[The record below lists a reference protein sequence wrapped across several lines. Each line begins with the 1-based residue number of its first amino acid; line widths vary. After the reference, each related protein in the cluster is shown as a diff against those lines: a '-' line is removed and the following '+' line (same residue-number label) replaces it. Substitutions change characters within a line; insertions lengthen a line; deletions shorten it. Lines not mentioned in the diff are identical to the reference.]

1 MSFVLTP
8 FLFILGFYFI
18 VQLGLDPN
26 QDLQPSWLISLYGWL
41 TNTATHPVA
50 AIRIGGVA
58 TTFVTAWLVSKAY
71 ELVAKKK
78 DEFNFVQKKELR
90 FGLTGGSIAAI
101 AYLLTP
107 VNVTTSYLLSY
118 EKVLIL
124 IGLVGFLTTH
134 KSRQLILKLRQISA
148 HKNLR
153 RLSATIAIVCT
164 CYNLFDKNLGKVLTD
179 IFLLTGGFLI
189 PYLFLP
195 STPLARQHSQN
206 PTFFTLKSIL
216 TKERLSE
223 ILIPGGI
230 RLLILLACYP
240 HLEFI
245 SVLIALDLAQKATY
259 LNRLPRNVVITLA
272 LVAVCINSREI
283 CKRDQYLITKDIKHS
298 RIATDY
304 DLPGLPLSTYSVPNR
319 SILRKVDLSNK
330 STELANVDYVI
341 TTHRDFKNLNFQLT
355 KVYKSLWD
363 IEKLDQIPN
372 LYLYKKISISSF
384 REGLRKTSKPNIIP
398 YYDYGNAIYL
408 VKLIVTLEILA
419 LCAFPFLRVRNFAPA
434 LRYLAPLLFAS
445 LIFFGQKITHL
456 SQNPSLFLGTLITI
470 AAVVVSKNINND
482 RLKEHLKG
490 GGFFYQAFFLALFV
504 RGLIPEIIAIEK
516 PMDFSF
522 LNYFYRFHAW
532 PPEDPWISGEPL
544 RYYYFGL
551 YFYALLL
558 KLTAIKT
565 SVGWNLM
572 MAFTS
577 AGIAS
582 LLYPALRFFTPTKF
596 AKTCA
601 LLITFGGSLYALIQ
615 HVIIKEPPL
624 FKAFWQISRAF
635 KEPLFSEFPLWSLT
649 LGDLHGHFMSLPLVA
664 LAIWGGAWLSK
675 MTDFNKIHYVYAIL
689 SGFIIG
695 IVAYTNFW
703 DLLNIFAFVGI
714 LGLATLIRGKNL
726 KTKVP
731 LGILF
736 LAPFLAVGAYFYY
749 DVNNG
754 VYKAHRGFLPDLVLT
769 NSYYHYGWYFGWQFI
784 TLLFGTLIL
793 GLNTYHRLRDESK
806 FRKAFCI
813 IAVVTNATLIAFGSI
828 YLTTG
833 LASSSIMER
842 IPPINGQILM
852 LAGAIMALSMLA
864 RLNHSSVFFAKV
876 CVTFTMLM
884 IIFAEHTIIG
894 DRFNTIFKF
903 INPLWLFLS
912 VAAALYLYSATKVL
926 RSPPWIYLSKK
937 FTGYFITLIVISGII
952 TCLTFSNNPLIQT
965 HRFTLD
971 GTQYMETF
979 NPVDNEI
986 ADYINAHITGTPGM
1000 VETYGDSFGEST
1012 RISMHTGLPIYIGW
1026 KHHNFLRGFSIPN
1039 TIARQKELDQFYY
1052 KPSESY
1058 ELMKK
1063 NKLEYIALGT
1073 LEYKKYGSDLA
1084 QRFNGYPE
1092 RFKLIFV
1099 SKDQYMGQPGKLYK
1113 IM

>member
-18 VQLGLDPN
+18 VQLGLNPT
-26 QDLQPSWLISLYGWL
+26 QDLRPDWIVSLYGWL
-41 TNTATHPVA
+41 TNTANHPVA
-50 AIRIGGVA
+50 AIRIGGIV

-71 ELVAKKK
+71 YTARGNKC
-78 DEFNFVQKKELR
+78 DFVEKREHIL
-90 FGLTGGSIAAI
+90 GLTGGSIAAI

-107 VNVTTSYLLSY
+107 VNVTTSYLLST

-134 KSRQLILKLRQISA
+134 KSRQLILKLREIST
-148 HKNLR
+148 HKNVR
-153 RLSATIAIVCT
+153 RLGATIAIVCT
-164 CYNLFDKNLGKVLTD
+164 CYNLFNKNLGKVLTD
-179 IFLLTGGFLI
+179 IFLLTGGFII
-189 PYLFLP
+189 PYLFLFLP
-195 STPLARQHSQN
+195 STPLAREQSQH
-206 PTFFTLKSIL
+206 PTYFTLKSIL
-216 TKERLSE
+216 TKKSLSE

-230 RLLILLACYP
+230 KLMILLACYP
-240 HLEFI
+240 HLVFI
-245 SVLIALDLAQKATY
+245 SVFLALDVAQKATY
-259 LNRLPRNVVITLA
+259 LNRLARNVVITFA
-272 LVAVCINSREI
+272 LVSICINSREI
-283 CKRDQYLITKDIKHS
+283 CKRDQYLITKDIKHA

-304 DLPGLPLSTYSVPNR
+304 DLPQLPTSTYSVPNR
-319 SILRKVDLSNK
+319 AIISKVDVKNK
-330 STELANVDYVI
+330 NTRFTNVDYVL
-341 TTHRDFKNLNFQLT
+341 TTDREFKNINFRLA
-355 KVYKSLWD
+355 KVYESLWD
-363 IEKLDQIPN
+363 IEKLDPIPS
-372 LYLYKKISISSF
+372 LYLYKKISRSSF
-384 REGLRKTSKPNIIP
+384 REGLRETSAPKVVP
-398 YYDYGNAIYL
+398 YYDYENTLYL
-408 VKLIVTLEILA
+408 GKLIVTLEILA

-445 LIFFGQKITHL
+445 LVFFGQKITHL
-456 SQNPSLFLGTLITI
+456 SQNPSLFLGFLITI
-470 AAVVVSKNINND
+470 AALVVSKNLNND
-482 RLKEHLKG
+482 RLKEHFKG

-522 LNYFYRFHAW
+522 LNYFYRFNAW

-582 LLYPALRFFTPTKF
+582 ILYPALRFFTPKKF

-615 HVIIKEPPL
+615 HFIIKEPPL
-624 FKAFWQISRAF
+624 FKSFWQISRAF

-649 LGDLHGHFMSLPLVA
+649 LGDLHGHFMSLPLVT

-675 MTDFNKIHYVYAIL
+675 MTDFNKIHHVYAIL
-689 SGFIIG
+689 FGFIIG

-714 LGLATLIRGKNL
+714 LGLATLIRGENL
-726 KTKVP
+726 KKKAP

-736 LAPFLAVGAYFYY
+736 LIPFLLLGTLFYLE
-749 DVNNG
+749 VHNG
-754 VYKAHRGFLPDLVLT
+754 VYKAHLGFLPDLVLT

-784 TLLFGTLIL
+784 ALLFGTLIL

-813 IAVVTNATLIAFGSI
+813 IALVTNTTLIALGLI
-828 YLTTG
+828 YLTTR
-833 LASSSIMER
+833 LASSSIMVR

-852 LAGAIMALSMLA
+852 LAGSIMALSMLP
-864 RLNHSSVFFAKV
+864 RSNHSRIFFAKV
-876 CVTFTMLM
+876 CITFTMLM
-884 IIFAEHTIIG
+884 MIFAEHTIIG

-912 VAAALYLYSATKVL
+912 VAAALYLYSATKVF

-937 FTGYFITLIVISGII
+937 FTCYFITLIVISGII

-979 NPVDNEI
+979 NPIDNEI
-986 ADYINAHITGTPGM
+986 ADYINSHITGTPGM

-1026 KHHNFLRGFSIPN
+1026 KYHNFLRGFSIPS
-1039 TIARQKELDQFYY
+1039 TIARQKQVDQIYY
-1052 KPSESY
+1052 KPNESY
-1058 ELMKK
+1058 DTLRK
-1063 NKLEYIALGT
+1063 NRLEYIALGP

-1084 QRFNGYPE
+1084 ERFTEYPE
-1092 RFKLIFV
+1092 RFKLVFV
-1099 SKDQYMGQPGKLYK
+1099 TKEQYKGQPGKLFK